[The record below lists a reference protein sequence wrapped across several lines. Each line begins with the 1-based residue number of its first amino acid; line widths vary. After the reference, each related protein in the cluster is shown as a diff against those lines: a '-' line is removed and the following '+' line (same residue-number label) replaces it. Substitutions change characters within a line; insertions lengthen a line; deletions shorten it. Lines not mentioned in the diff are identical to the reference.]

1 MEKVRSLLA
10 AIRDFLDGMLRASGF
25 NEEAWRQQVSL
36 REKNPPPKGS
46 PEYWRQRQL

>member
-10 AIRDFLDGMLRASGF
+10 AVRAFMDGMLRASGF
-25 NEEAWRQQVSL
+25 NEEAWRRQVSL

-46 PEYWRQRQL
+46 PEYWRQRQM